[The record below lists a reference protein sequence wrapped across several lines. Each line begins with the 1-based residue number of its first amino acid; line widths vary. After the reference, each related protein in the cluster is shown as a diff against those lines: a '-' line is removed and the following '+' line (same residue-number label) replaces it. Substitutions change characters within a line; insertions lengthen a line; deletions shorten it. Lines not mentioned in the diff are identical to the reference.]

1 MKRRVSTLM
10 HFDLWISNTRN
21 GFADQHFAK
30 RRFQKH
36 LGITFCSAQQSYHQD
51 VVKWFEKKY
60 IAWPCLNL
68 AKYDLL
74 YTVKSQSFVS
84 NLFGPLSICVGCK
97 VKETSL
103 PAWVPLDQWT
113 CSRLWKD
120 EQLPSGNL
128 ERFLNLLEF
137 QHRPIL
143 YDILQSDDTCFCS
156 GRPCKSL
163 QYRNLFRSG
172 WKVPHCQMVRTGF
185 RNRALQCSCHQQYS
199 QYSHNVTQLFAH
211 LCFDIHISFH
221 IRIFLQRVWA
231 IFLFNVWKADLCERN
246 FRPWLQEIC
255 PLSPLAGNPAQCLWV
270 HMIVCTHL
278 IKHMK
283 IYKT

>member
-143 YDILQSDDTCFCS
+143 YDILQSDWHVSVVDGLANLCSTETWSGPGGRCRTVRWS
-156 GRPCKSL
+156 GRDSETVRC
-163 QYRNLFRSG
+163 N
-172 WKVPHCQMVRTGF
+172 VPVTSSIHST
-185 RNRALQCSCHQQYS
+185 HIT
-199 QYSHNVTQLFAH
+199 SHNCL
-211 LCFDIHISFH
+211 HIYFL
-221 IRIFLQRVWA
+221 IFTLV
-231 IFLFNVWKADLCERN
+231 F
-246 FRPWLQEIC
+246 
-255 PLSPLAGNPAQCLWV
+255 
-270 HMIVCTHL
+270 T
-278 IKHMK
+278 
-283 IYKT
+283 